1 MIFLF
6 ESLRELFR
14 DRSVLSGDF
23 MKLCFG
29 ALQRL
34 LIELQLSLKIFDE
47 QVLCVPLR
55 PYLLNA

>member
-47 QVLCVPLR
+47 QVLCVR
-55 PYLLNA
+55 AIAR